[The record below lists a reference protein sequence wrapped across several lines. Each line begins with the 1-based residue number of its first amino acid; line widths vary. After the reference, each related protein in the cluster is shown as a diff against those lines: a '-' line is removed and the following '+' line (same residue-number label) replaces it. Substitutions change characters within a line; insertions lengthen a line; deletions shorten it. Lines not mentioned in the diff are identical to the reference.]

1 MREEN
6 RKYSK
11 DVSEINILRRN
22 EINGAVNDVYVYI
35 EYLINEE
42 IPQPVS

>member
-1 MREEN
+1 MIIDGTTDKN
-6 RKYSK
+6 L
-11 DVSEINILRRN
+11 INPEKIWK
-22 EINGAVNDVYVYI
+22 YI

>member
-1 MREEN
+1 L
-6 RKYSK
+6 
-11 DVSEINILRRN
+11 INPEKIWK
-22 EINGAVNDVYVYI
+22 YI